1 MKDDLVSYRMRMKG
15 CTIKVKECEGNKGGK
30 EGRIVI

>member
-1 MKDDLVSYRMRMKG
+1 MKDDLVRMRVKG